1 MIAPPSMEF
10 DLSIE
15 DFREPNNPSID
26 RRFLRPSSSPF
37 LSFPLTLLPF
47 HRYPSF
53 KRHLLSH
60 PVVVPLLLLPLF
72 LPYDSMFA
80 LLCRVSPRYSN
91 LARHLLYFFLFFFSS
106 FLFGWQYGFR
116 STPPSSWQ
124 IEEVWNFYF
133 FAANLVFRLL
143 AKWWKEKRWKYSI
156 CGIYIDWDKSLK
168 DMKIGIRG
176 AIENIVHFSFS
187 RSVFNYYLRIL
198 ATIWKEELTLVSH
211 YYYYYFSPLLPPSHN
226 LGFHK
231 KKKKEKT
238 RETISKPRR
247 DRGKYQAVEGTF
259 TLSLSIHDPF
269 FFFFFLKVVVFLP
282 VRFGV

>member
-91 LARHLLYFFLFFFSS
+91 LARHLLYFFLFFFLFLSLWFS
-106 FLFGWQYGFR
+106 LHSAIIVANRRSLKFLFFR
-116 STPPSSWQ
+116 REPCFPFVGEMMKRKTLK
-124 IEEVWNFYF
+124 IFDLWNIY
-133 FAANLVFRLL
+133 RL
-143 AKWWKEKRWKYSI
+143 
-156 CGIYIDWDKSLK
+156 G
-168 DMKIGIRG
+168 
-176 AIENIVHFSFS
+176 
-187 RSVFNYYLRIL
+187 
-198 ATIWKEELTLVSH
+198 
-211 YYYYYFSPLLPPSHN
+211 
-226 LGFHK
+226 
-231 KKKKEKT
+231 
-238 RETISKPRR
+238 
-247 DRGKYQAVEGTF
+247 
-259 TLSLSIHDPF
+259 
-269 FFFFFLKVVVFLP
+269 
-282 VRFGV
+282 